1 MPLCGFCYGAKL
13 YGCVK
18 EAFFFCIKCGTVFLS
33 VCAILG
39 FIFSTSI
46 ISIFRHDAATG
57 KGLGHEKE
65 LFQQQTG
72 ETTRWTN
79 SVFGGMP
86 TYQMSPSY
94 DSNQVL
100 SQIVKAYHLWLP
112 DYVWY
117 VFVYLLGF
125 YIMLRAFNFRQ
136 SLAALGSIIWAFSSY
151 FFIIIAAGHI
161 WKVWALAYLPP
172 MIAGVVLAY
181 RGKYLKG
188 LLLTAIFSAFE
199 VQANHVQMTYYYL
212 FIILFMVIAFL
223 VDAIKKGELARF
235 GKATAV
241 CVVGALIGISLNLSN
256 LYHTWQYG
264 QETMRGKSELVKK
277 NVANQTSSGLD
288 RDYITQWSY
297 GIDETWTLMIP
308 DAKGGASV
316 PLAQNQQAMEKADPN
331 FVQIYQQL
339 GQYWGNQP
347 SCTSFTSEV
356 GTCADYYFMYK
367 DGTQDGVIAS
377 IRELTG
383 QATMFPK
390 WAMGFW
396 QCRERYKTSDE
407 LAGVLDKY
415 RELKIPTDAIVQDW
429 QYWGCDSNW
438 NAMKF
443 QNPYYINKVGDPAYA
458 KYLPTDMKQMKAQ
471 GEPRLKSPEEMVKY
485 VHKNDAHLM
494 ISIWASFGPWTEQ
507 YRELKKM
514 NALLPFETWPKN
526 SGVMPYDVF
535 NPKAR
540 NLYWKYLTHLYQMG
554 FDAWWTDST
563 EPDHFE
569 KPGDENYQTFDG
581 SWLGVK
587 NAFPLLHNKS
597 IYEHQRAM
605 KGNTKRSLQMTRSG
619 SLGIQH
625 YGTICWSGDVL
636 ASWNEMKNQIP
647 SGLNFS
653 LCGIPFWNTDLGGFF
668 YWEFEQ
674 NPKNPALQELQTR
687 WMQWGTFMPLMRNHC
702 SSPMV
707 SELYEF
713 GKQGDWAYDA
723 MIKAIKLR
731 YRLLPYIYST
741 AGDCVQNS
749 GSMMRALV
757 MDYAADKK
765 ASRLNDEYLFGRN
778 ILVKPVTDP
787 LYTWKDKEKKGHTIC
802 PDVRKAA
809 APVNVYL
816 PKGNKWY
823 DFWSNTQY
831 EGGQDI
837 QRLCPID
844 IMPVFIKAGTILPF
858 GPEVQYSSE
867 KPWDELEIR
876 VYPGAD
882 GKFTLY
888 EDEGDNYNYE
898 KGKFS
903 EIQFVW
909 NEADRTLNIAPRKGS
924 YKGMLQH
931 RRFHIVLVDAN
942 SGAGDQPMQAS
953 KSVEYDGKAVKIQ
966 M

>member
-1 MPLCGFCYGAKL
+1 MLKNLSFIALLGIAAVGVPSELCAKNVKVAGTQKGAAAKSITRQVAQQNVTIEF
-13 YGCVK
+13 YSPSIVR
-18 EAFFFCIKCGTVFLS
+18 
-33 VCAILG
+33 ILK
-39 FIFSTSI
+39 S
-46 ISIFRHDAATG
+46 DA
-57 KGLGHEKE
+57 GLGAPVQKKSYSVILKPQQLKDVQIQENGDVVNVKSKFICVE
-65 LFQQQTG
+65 LNQQTG
-72 ETTRWTN
+72 EIR
-79 SVFGGMP
+79 F
-86 TYQMSPSY
+86 
-94 DSNQVL
+94 L
-100 SQIVKAYHLWLP
+100 SK
-112 DYVWY
+112 D
-117 VFVYLLGF
+117 
-125 YIMLRAFNFRQ
+125 
-136 SLAALGSIIWAFSSY
+136 
-151 FFIIIAAGHI
+151 
-161 WKVWALAYLPP
+161 
-172 MIAGVVLAY
+172 
-181 RGKYLKG
+181 GK
-188 LLLTAIFSAFE
+188 LLLTDTKTRLEARKDEANKGKYRIEQDFRLADDEAI
-199 VQANHVQMTYYYL
+199 
-212 FIILFMVIAFL
+212 
-223 VDAIKKGELARF
+223 
-235 GKATAV
+235 
-241 CVVGALIGISLNLSN
+241 
-256 LYHTWQYG
+256 YG
-264 QETMRGKSELVKK
+264 
-277 NVANQTSSGLD
+277 
-288 RDYITQWSY
+288 
-297 GIDETWTLMIP
+297 
-308 DAKGGASV
+308 
-316 PLAQNQQAMEKADPN
+316 
-331 FVQIYQQL
+331 L
-339 GQYWGNQP
+339 GQLRDVYMNQRGRQNIELWNHNTYIAIPYFTSEKGYGLYWDNAGKTYFNDIVASKNNSNQP

-367 DGTQDGVIAS
+367 DGTQDGVISS

-471 GEPRLKSPEEMVKY
+471 EEPRLKSPEEMVKY

-514 NALLPFETWPKN
+514 NALLPFDTWPRN

-540 NLYWKYLTHLYQMG
+540 NLYW
-554 FDAWWTDST
+554 
-563 EPDHFE
+563 
-569 KPGDENYQTFDG
+569 
-581 SWLGVK
+581 
-587 NAFPLLHNKS
+587 
-597 IYEHQRAM
+597 
-605 KGNTKRSLQMTRSG
+605 
-619 SLGIQH
+619 
-625 YGTICWSGDVL
+625 
-636 ASWNEMKNQIP
+636 
-647 SGLNFS
+647 
-653 LCGIPFWNTDLGGFF
+653 
-668 YWEFEQ
+668 EFEQ
-674 NPKNPALQELQTR
+674 NPKNPAIQELQTR

-787 LYTWKDKEKKGHTIC
+787 LYTWKDKEKKGHTIY

-823 DFWSNTQY
+823 DFWSNAQY

-882 GKFTLY
+882 GSFTLY

-942 SGAGDQPMQAS
+942 SGAGDQPMQAN
-953 KSVEYDGKAVKIQ
+953 KSVENDGKAVKIQ
-966 M
+966 L